1 MTIPST
7 FKDRLKLP
15 AIAAPMFLVSG
26 PDLVVET
33 CQAGVIGTFPALNQ
47 RTSEGYSEW
56 LAEIQSRLDL
66 TPDAAP
72 YGVNLIVHKSNTRLD
87 ADLQVSKDHKVPLII
102 TSLGAVK
109 EVVDE
114 IHSYGGVV
122 YHDVTNMRHAR
133 KAAAAGVDGLIAVC
147 AGAGGHAGRLNPF
160 AMIAEI
166 REFYTGT
173 IILSGAISSG
183 EQIAAARL
191 MGADLG
197 YLGTRFVATAESMA
211 VQKYKTMILE
221 CDASDIEYT
230 PNISGVHAS
239 FLRPSLIAAGLD
251 PDNLAPHGELE
262 MNEEAKIWKT
272 LWSAGHG
279 TGTVHD
285 IPTTAELCKRL
296 IDEYR
301 AAMTK
306 AAIDRFAA

>member
-1 MTIPST
+1 MTVPSS

-47 RTSEGYSEW
+47 RTTEGYSEW
-56 LAEIQSRLDL
+56 LTEIQTRLDQ
-66 TPDAAP
+66 TPEAAP
-72 YGVNLIVHKSNTRLD
+72 YGVNLIVHKSNSRLE

-114 IHSYGGVV
+114 IHSYGGLV

-160 AMIAEI
+160 AMISEI
-166 REFYTGT
+166 REFYEGT

-197 YLGTRFVATAESMA
+197 YLGTRFVATTESMA
-211 VQKYKTMILE
+211 VQKYKQMILD

-262 MNEEAKIWKT
+262 MNEEAKVWKT

-285 IPTTAELCKRL
+285 VPSTAALCARL
-296 IDEYR
+296 TDEYR

-306 AAIDRFAA
+306 AAKDEFAA